1 MSLVSQLFESQ
12 PDATPYSA
20 AGIDMSAARY
30 MEELPT
36 SVIDEWPGNREVDGE
51 TVALLARDISAE
63 GILRPVLVRPRAYGR
78 YQIIAGHHRVA
89 AVRLL
94 AAQNPG
100 ERRWEAVRA
109 LAVDLTDAEAERAVV
124 ATNVYMTPSWK
135 PPASRRA
142 VEWMRLGEEA
152 MRMRADDP
160 GRWRGTR
167 TDDMIAAIA
176 KERGIEVS
184 ASTVK
189 RDKREARLGKAADSG
204 AVGPLAEEVAAGN
217 LTAKQAEAL
226 SADDCAA
233 QRSEWLRS
241 RDLMSCP
248 RARRQLGEAL
258 LEARGDGRRIEKI
271 RKGRI
276 ADAADAARVLAA
288 TYGDSPD
295 AKERALREIA
305 EGMGLEAPSLE
316 RWKQQ

>member
-1 MSLVSQLFESQ
+1 
-12 PDATPYSA
+12 
-20 AGIDMSAARY
+20 
-30 MEELPT
+30 
-36 SVIDEWPGNREVDGE
+36 
-51 TVALLARDISAE
+51 
-63 GILRPVLVRPRAYGR
+63 
-78 YQIIAGHHRVA
+78 
-89 AVRLL
+89 
-94 AAQNPG
+94 
-100 ERRWEAVRA
+100 
-109 LAVDLTDAEAERAVV
+109 
-124 ATNVYMTPSWK
+124 
-135 PPASRRA
+135 
-142 VEWMRLGEEA
+142 
-152 MRMRADDP
+152 MRADDP
-160 GRWRGTR
+160 DRWRGTR

-305 EGMGLEAPSLE
+305 EGMGLEAPSPE